1 LSSIT
6 VIHGA
11 SYVRFPTQAS
21 AIYPYTDAP
30 DGTYTGFFYLQKLDF
45 LSTPPKLRR
54 KVYRFVPYMNRSRAD
69 VHVDVG
75 ACRNP
80 TLDGELPHKAWR
92 YAAY

>member
-1 LSSIT
+1 M
-6 VIHGA
+6 
-11 SYVRFPTQAS
+11 VRAMS
-21 AIYPYTDAP
+21 AFRRRPAQFIPIQMRRMAHI
-30 DGTYTGFFYLQKLDF
+30 LDF
-45 LSTPPKLRR
+45 FIYKNSTFYRPPPKLRR